1 MYEQQEGVMLGG
13 ARAVCFGFFFFFLKP
28 WWKYLKEKIVCLEKA
43 GAPG

>member
-13 ARAVCFGFFFFFLKP
+13 ARAVFFFFFLKP